1 VAELHRVAVLCNVE
15 AVKYQHERLTW
26 QVVGDQLVLAGM
38 IDENCDL
45 VKLLDNEVDGHLAM
59 DLAGVTFINS
69 LGVREWIRMQQ
80 AATTAKIALELRRVS
95 EPIIHQLNIVPAA
108 RGASVVASFY
118 APYECDHC
126 DREHL
131 MLLDLRTH
139 GAELA
144 KHTAPKLNCPE
155 CERPLLFSDPDELY
169 FGFLRA

>member
-1 VAELHRVAVLCNVE
+1 M
-15 AVKYQHERLTW
+15 KYQHERLTW
-26 QVVGDQLVLAGM
+26 QVVGDQLVLAGA
-38 IDENCDL
+38 IDEHADL
-45 VKLLDNEVDGHLAM
+45 LKLLENEVDGRLNL
-59 DLAGVTFINS
+59 DLGGVTFINS

-80 AATTAKIALELRRVS
+80 AAARASIALELRRVA
-95 EPIIHQLNIVPAA
+95 EPIVHQLNIVPAA
-108 RGASVVASFY
+108 RGSSTVVSFF

-131 MLLDLRTH
+131 MLIDVRAH

-144 KHTAPKLNCPE
+144 TQKAPKLHCPT